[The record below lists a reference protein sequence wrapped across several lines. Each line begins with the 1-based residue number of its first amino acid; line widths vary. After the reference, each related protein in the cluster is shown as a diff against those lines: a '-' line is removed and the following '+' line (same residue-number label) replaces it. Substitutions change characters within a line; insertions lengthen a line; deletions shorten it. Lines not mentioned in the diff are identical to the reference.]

1 MRVDRG
7 LGMLGIIRLCFYK
20 LYNEGGKF
28 YECASVKDFID
39 RVLNR
44 ARDVLTRSIHIYWAH
59 SCIDKGGTTATEFG
73 KKF

>member
-20 LYNEGGKF
+20 LYNEDGKF

-44 ARDVLTRSIHIYWAH
+44 ARDVLTI
-59 SCIDKGGTTATEFG
+59 
-73 KKF
+73 

>member
-20 LYNEGGKF
+20 LYNEDGKF

-44 ARDVLTRSIHIYWAH
+44 ARDVLTRSIYWAH